1 MQMENRICFFWTWMS
16 LSALGKHSFF
26 CDVFC
31 HFNFIFE
38 FFILLLNGRQVCE
51 IDILILARFPLI
63 LSLAPPDLI
72 ELKQFVYL
80 LF

>member
-26 CDVFC
+26 GTYSV
-31 HFNFIFE
+31 ILTSSY
-38 FFILLLNGRQVCE
+38 FFILILNGRQVCE

>member
-1 MQMENRICFFWTWMS
+1 MQMENRICFSGLGCHCQLWENIPFFVTCS
-16 LSALGKHSFF
+16 VILTLSF
-26 CDVFC
+26 
-31 HFNFIFE
+31 
-38 FFILLLNGRQVCE
+38 FFILILNSRQVCE

-63 LSLAPPDLI
+63 FSLAPPDLI